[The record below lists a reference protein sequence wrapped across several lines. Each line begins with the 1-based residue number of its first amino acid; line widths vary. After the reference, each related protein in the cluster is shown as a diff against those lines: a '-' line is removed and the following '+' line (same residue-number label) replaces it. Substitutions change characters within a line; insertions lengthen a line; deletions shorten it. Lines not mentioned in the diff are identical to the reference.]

1 VGLVVTH
8 VRSPCASH
16 FFFLKKKKLIKGK
29 FEIYKIFLG
38 KKVIST
44 ILQFDL
50 IPSPNGGVTLQ
61 NI

>member
-1 VGLVVTH
+1 MLGHLAPVT
-8 VRSPCASH
+8 
-16 FFFLKKKKLIKGK
+16 FFFKKKIKNKKLIKGK
-29 FEIYKIFLG
+29 FEIYKICLG

>member
-1 VGLVVTH
+1 MLGHLAPVT
-8 VRSPCASH
+8 